1 MDGISLEDLQA
12 KLKLGNLDEKE
23 YGIASKN
30 QRDSFPQGIPEC
42 GTDALRFSLINYTT
56 GGGDINFDIKQM
68 AGYRRFCESSS
79 LCASPFPCCP

>member
-1 MDGISLEDLQA
+1 MDGITLEALQD

-23 YGIASKN
+23 YGLASKN
-30 QRDSFPQGIPEC
+30 QKESFPQGIPEC

-68 AGYRRFCESSS
+68 AGYRRFCKFSVGSTD
-79 LCASPFPCCP
+79 ARY

>member
-1 MDGISLEDLQA
+1 MDGITLEALQD

-23 YGIASKN
+23 YGLASKN
-30 QRDSFPQGIPEC
+30 QKESFPQGIPEC

-68 AGYRRFCESSS
+68 AGYRRFCKFSVGSTD
-79 LCASPFPCCP
+79 AGY